1 MIFSSIYKILNKHT
15 DWYVYIW
22 YMKTETRS
30 LILKKA
36 YEQMRLHGYQ
46 GLRTEMVIDELN
58 ITKGALYHYF
68 PGKKEL
74 AYAVVDEVI
83 AEKYM
88 DTWRGIK
95 GYEDNAVDYIVLTLE
110 WMLKRTTEKEVRLGD
125 PLNNLIQE
133 MSALDND
140 FRMRLEKILEDI
152 RSMIQLALKKGK
164 KAGNVKDSVSARQ
177 ASLHIVATILGAYSV
192 SKLYQSRKSFERI
205 IESLIEYLSLL
216 KQ

>member
-1 MIFSSIYKILNKHT
+1 
-15 DWYVYIW
+15 
-22 YMKTETRS
+22 MKPETRS

-46 GLRTEMVIDELN
+46 GLRTEMVIEELN

-74 AYAVVDEVI
+74 ALSVVDEII

-95 GYEDNAVDYIVLTLE
+95 GYEDNAIDFIVLTLE
-110 WMLKRTTEKEVRLGD
+110 WMLKRSTEKEIRLGD

-133 MSALDND
+133 MSALDDD
-140 FRMRLEKILEDI
+140 FRNRLEKILEEI
-152 RSMIQLALKKGK
+152 TGMIQQALKKGK
-164 KAGNVKDSVSARQ
+164 KGGNVKETVSARQ
-177 ASLHIVATILGAYSV
+177 ASLYIVATIMGAYSV
-192 SKLYQSRKSFERI
+192 AKLYQSHKTFERI
-205 IESLIEYLSLL
+205 IESLIDYLLLL